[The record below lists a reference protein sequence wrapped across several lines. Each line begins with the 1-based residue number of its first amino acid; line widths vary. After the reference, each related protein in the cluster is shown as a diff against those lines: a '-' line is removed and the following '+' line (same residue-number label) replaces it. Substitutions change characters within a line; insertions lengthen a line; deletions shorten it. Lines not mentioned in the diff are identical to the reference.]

1 MLALQR
7 NFIFQVN
14 LSPHLLEINHE
25 KVNEGTEKNNES
37 TPSGISGLFKDSN
50 VRKNTL
56 IMFVNWMVCTLG
68 YYGISMGAANLGDNI
83 FISIILLAFIEIP
96 SYIFCVCIMDH
107 WGRKP
112 IFISS
117 LLISGVAA
125 IPAGFLEDGAVR
137 TALAMIGKF
146 GATAAFSIAYLY
158 TAELFPTQMRS
169 TAVGMCSM
177 MARIGGLAAPQVI
190 IIIN

>member
-1 MLALQR
+1 MLALQQ
-7 NFIFQVN
+7 NFTIQVN
-14 LSPHLLEINHE
+14 LSPHLLQIHHE
-25 KVNEGTEKNNES
+25 KVKEGTGKINES
-37 TPSGISGLFKDSN
+37 TPSGISDLFNDSD
-50 VRKNTL
+50 VRRNTL

-68 YYGISMGAANLGDNI
+68 YYGISMGAANLGENI
-83 FISIILLAFIEIP
+83 FISIISLAFIEIP
-96 SYIFCVCIMDH
+96 SYIFCICIMDH

-137 TALAMIGKF
+137 SALAMIGKF
-146 GATAAFSIAYLY
+146 GATASFSIAYLY
-158 TAELFPTQMRS
+158 TAELYPTQMRS

-190 IIIN
+190 LFD